1 MNDVTAPSSDPNH
14 NRYEVLAS
22 DASESGV
29 DVELNLNGNST
40 RGNARSNKNSR
51 SSRGRGPKPR
61 KTGGG
66 DQKMLNGDIK
76 EKQPAIKSTTPT
88 SKPVDKPKAT
98 TKSKETKPTPV
109 EAIVTNG
116 TA

>member
-1 MNDVTAPSSDPNH
+1 LH
-14 NRYEVLAS
+14 
-22 DASESGV
+22 
-29 DVELNLNGNST
+29 ELFTLFYIFTVFNLIIF
-40 RGNARSNKNSR
+40 
-51 SSRGRGPKPR
+51 
-61 KTGGG
+61 
-66 DQKMLNGDIK
+66 LE

>member
-51 SSRGRGPKPR
+51 SSRGGF
-61 KTGGG
+61 
-66 DQKMLNGDIK
+66 
-76 EKQPAIKSTTPT
+76 
-88 SKPVDKPKAT
+88 
-98 TKSKETKPTPV
+98 KSKLILKLNLMSLQVVVQNPEKLEV
-109 EAIVTNG
+109 VIRRC
-116 TA
+116 